1 MASIFKRG
9 GRKAPRDAPWYI
21 AYSVRPG
28 LRRTVKGC
36 ADYEA
41 TRALARKLEADAML
55 RRKGVVDERAEQW
68 AAAEARPLAEHV
80 ADFAAALRAK
90 GNTQKHVKGTEKLVK
105 RVAELAKATK
115 LSDLTPSRV
124 QGALADLR
132 ATRLSL
138 SRCNHAL
145 RAVKSFCRWLAADGR
160 TPGNALAHLR
170 GFNVKTDRRR
180 VRRSLTDGE
189 LARLIRAAR
198 TGPDLMGASGSD
210 RAALYCVALGTGF
223 RANELR
229 SLTRQS
235 FALDADPP
243 TITVEAGYSKRRRR
257 DCQPIPPALAEGLR
271 PWLADKAAGKP
282 VFTVPHKTAKML
294 RADLHAAREEWL
306 AEAAT
311 PAERAERERS
321 DFLAYRDKA
330 GRVSDFHSLRGAF
343 VSRLIRGGVNV
354 KQAQLLARHS
364 TAELTVGVY
373 ADADAAELGEAVARL
388 IPLPSGEAS
397 SARAA
402 HGTAPMLPEPAQEG
416 TECPAPDL
424 DTHGAAGVSSPEQ
437 INTCCDVAREVT
449 NEGPLAQW
457 SERRTHNPLVGGPNP
472 PGPTTPRLL
481 PPRRGPERRYQTCH

>member
-257 DCQPIPPALAEGLR
+257 DCQPIPPALAE
-271 PWLADKAAGKP
+271 A
-282 VFTVPHKTAKML
+282 
-294 RADLHAAREEWL
+294 
-306 AEAAT
+306 
-311 PAERAERERS
+311 
-321 DFLAYRDKA
+321 
-330 GRVSDFHSLRGAF
+330 
-343 VSRLIRGGVNV
+343 
-354 KQAQLLARHS
+354 
-364 TAELTVGVY
+364 
-373 ADADAAELGEAVARL
+373 
-388 IPLPSGEAS
+388 
-397 SARAA
+397 SARGSQTRRPASRCSRCPTRRPRCCGRTCTRPA
-402 HGTAPMLPEPAQEG
+402 RSGLQRRRRQRSGRSASGATSWPTATRRDG
-416 TECPAPDL
+416 CP
-424 DTHGAAGVSSPEQ
+424 TS
-437 INTCCDVAREVT
+437 IR
-449 NEGPLAQW
+449 
-457 SERRTHNPLVGGPNP
+457 
-472 PGPTTPRLL
+472 
-481 PPRRGPERRYQTCH
+481 